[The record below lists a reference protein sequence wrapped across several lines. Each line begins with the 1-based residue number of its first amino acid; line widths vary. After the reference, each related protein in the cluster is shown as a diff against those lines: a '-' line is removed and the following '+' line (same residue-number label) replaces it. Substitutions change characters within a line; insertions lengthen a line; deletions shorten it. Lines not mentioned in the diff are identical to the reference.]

1 MRWKKTAGIA
11 TSLIGTVLI
20 LSGCGTYAS
29 TSTSSWMKIDA
40 AKKTVILK
48 VDEGYNSTN
57 NYLNFNGYAHG
68 QMTVTVPLGYKVT
81 VMVTNDSGIPAE
93 FGVYNAN
100 NQLVFKGSGDSIAEI
115 LGNPSGGILPGESET
130 LHFVA
135 SKSGDFKMANLID
148 RIAGKGQQ
156 ANGMWDNFQ
165 VVSGGAPGVSVS

>member
-1 MRWKKTAGIA
+1 MRWKKTTGIA
-11 TSLIGTVLI
+11 TSLIGTVLM

-29 TSTSSWMKIDA
+29 TSTSAWVKVDA
-40 AKKTVILK
+40 ARKTIMLTL
-48 VDEGYNSTN
+48 DEGYNSTN

-81 VMVTNDSGIPAE
+81 VKVANEGGIPAE
-93 FGVYNAN
+93 FGIYNAN
-100 NQLVFKGSGDSIAEI
+100 NQLVFKGAGDSIAQI
-115 LGNPSGGILPGESET
+115 LGNPAGGILPGNSET
-130 LHFVA
+130 YHFVA
-135 SKSGDFKMANLID
+135 SKPGDFKMANLID